1 MAIKCVDEI
10 DIQGKRVFIREDF
23 NVPIQEKKILND
35 LRIRAALPT
44 IQYAIEKNAKVI
56 LASHLGRPKGK
67 VIPEYSLDPVAERLS
82 FYLKKEVIFSESCE
96 GSGNLKMIQR
106 MKPGDVLLL
115 ENLRF
120 HPGEESNSE
129 HFATQLSKLC
139 DVYINDAFGAIHR
152 AHASVSA
159 LPRLIRNRGVGFLM
173 KQEIHALSELLG
185 KPSSPYAVVVGGAK
199 AGDKIGVITN
209 LLNRIDKMIIGG
221 AMAYTFLKAEG
232 KKVGNS
238 RVEEDKL
245 HLAKSILDQAK
256 ENHVECLLPTDHL
269 IVKELRE
276 NAETETTDGN
286 EIPDGWLGVD
296 IGPKTIEAYR
306 NALQGCKTIFW
317 NGPMGVF
324 EMKPFSKGTQEIAY
338 AISKNKG
345 FTVVGGGDSVNAV
358 YEFKLQLKFSHISTG
373 GGASLEFLEGKTLPG
388 LKLLSV

>member
-1 MAIKCVDEI
+1 VAIKCIDEI

-67 VIPEYSLDPVAERLS
+67 VIPEYSLEPVGERLS
-82 FYLKKEVIFSESCE
+82 FYLKKEVFFSKSCE
-96 GSGNLKMIQR
+96 GSGNHRIIQQ
-106 MKPGDVLLL
+106 MKPGDVFLL

-139 DVYINDAFGAIHR
+139 DVYINDAFGAVHR
-152 AHASVSA
+152 AHASVA
-159 LPRLIRNRGVGFLM
+159 MLPRLIRNRGVGFLM
-173 KQEIHALSELLG
+173 KQEIYALSELMG
-185 KPSSPYAVVVGGAK
+185 KPASPYAVVVGGAK
-199 AGDKIGVITN
+199 AGDKIGVIAS
-209 LLNRIDKMIIGG
+209 LLSRIDKIIIGG
-221 AMAYTFLKAEG
+221 AMAYTFLKAQG

-238 RVEEDKL
+238 RTEGDKL

-256 ENHVECLLPTDHL
+256 ENRVECLLPIDHL

-276 NAETETTDGN
+276 NAETETTEGD

-306 NALQGCKTIFW
+306 NALEGCKTILW

-324 EMKPFSKGTQEIAY
+324 EMKPFSKGTQ
-338 AISKNKG
+338 
-345 FTVVGGGDSVNAV
+345 
-358 YEFKLQLKFSHISTG
+358 
-373 GGASLEFLEGKTLPG
+373 
-388 LKLLSV
+388 

>member
-1 MAIKCVDEI
+1 MDIKCIDEI
-10 DIQGKRVFIREDF
+10 DIQEKRVFIREDF

-67 VIPEYSLDPVAERLS
+67 VIPEYSLEPVAQRLS
-82 FYLKKEVIFSESCE
+82 FYLKKEVIFSQSCE
-96 GSGNLKMIQR
+96 GSGNHKMIQQ

-139 DVYINDAFGAIHR
+139 DVYINDAFGAVHR
-152 AHASVSA
+152 AHASVA
-159 LPRLIRNRGVGFLM
+159 MLPRLLRNRGVGFLM

-185 KPSSPYAVVVGGAK
+185 RPAGPYAVVVGGAK
-199 AGDKIGVITN
+199 AGDKIGVMTN
-209 LLNRIDKMIIGG
+209 LLNHIDKMIIGG
-221 AMAYTFLKAEG
+221 AMAYTFLKAQG

-245 HLAKSILDQAK
+245 PLAKSILDQAK
-256 ENHVECLLPTDHL
+256 ENRVECLLPTDHL

-276 NAETETTDGN
+276 NAETETTEGD

-306 NALQGCKTIFW
+306 NALAGCKTILW

>member
-1 MAIKCVDEI
+1 MAIKCIDEI
-10 DIQGKRVFIREDF
+10 DIEGKRVFIREDF

-35 LRIRAALPT
+35 LKIRAALPT

-56 LASHLGRPKGK
+56 LASHLGRPRGK
-67 VIPEYSLDPVAERLS
+67 VIPEYSLLPVGERLS
-82 FYLKKEVIFSESCE
+82 FYLKKEVTFSKSCE
-96 GSGNLKMIQR
+96 GSGNHKIIQQ

-139 DVYINDAFGAIHR
+139 DVYINDAFGAVHR
-152 AHASVSA
+152 AHTSVA
-159 LPRLIRNRGVGFLM
+159 MLPRLIRNRGVGFLM

-185 KPSSPYAVVVGGAK
+185 KPASPYAVVVGGAK
-199 AGDKIGVITN
+199 VGDKIGVITN
-209 LLNRIDKMIIGG
+209 LLNHIDKIIIGG
-221 AMAYTFLKAEG
+221 AMAYTFLKAQG

-238 RVEEDKL
+238 LTEGDKL
-245 HLAKSILDQAK
+245 HLAKSILDQAR
-256 ENHVECLLPTDHL
+256 ENRVECLLPIDHL

-276 NAETETTDGN
+276 NAETETTEWD

-306 NALQGCKTIFW
+306 NALAECKTILW

-373 GGASLEFLEGKTLPG
+373 GGACLEFLEGKTLPG